1 MNRSDW
7 LTDDLI
13 QAAFE
18 RRAGKA
24 DPADLR
30 ELIVTLSAASSQR
43 SFWPL
48 SLRRTISTL
57 VLRPA
62 SLRGVA
68 TATVI
73 GVIAVGAVF
82 FVMRSRDPAV
92 GGPSPSPSPS
102 PVASPSASPPVAVAS
117 PEAPA
122 WTATGTLITARP
134 GHAAVLLLDGRVL
147 VLGGPIETITP
158 SNAAELYDP
167 DTGGW
172 AATGS
177 MLEPRFEFTATL
189 LPDGKVLV
197 AGGEGLLTSAEL
209 YDPLSGTWTTTGAMA
224 TGRYGHS
231 ATLLRDGRVLVA
243 GGIVA
248 GDAADDQM
256 PPGELYDPASGTWTA
271 TGAMAADRYGHTATL
286 LPDGKVLVVGGSQDG
301 SPDGPFAELYD
312 PLSGTWTAAGNMAT
326 MRYSHTTTLLP
337 NGTVLVAGGY
347 IRGTRELC
355 GQPSGTSVDCAN
367 PLASAE
373 LYDPQTGA
381 WSATQR
387 MIAARGGHTATLLPD
402 GTVLV
407 AGGYIR
413 STRELCGQPSG
424 SPSVECMN
432 PLASAELY
440 DPQTGAWSA
449 THNMVEPR
457 GAHTATLL
465 ADGRVLVAG
474 GSGSAEVNPCQCH
487 APVGSAELYD
497 PASGTWSTTASMLE
511 VRSGHTA
518 TLLPDGRV
526 LVASGNGME
535 IGIGGVMLASAELYD
550 PGSGN

>member
-1 MNRSDW
+1 MTDERIDALIRELDVQSNPDPDFVRSSY
-7 LTDDLI
+7 
-13 QAAFE
+13 AAL
-18 RRAGKA
+18 RPRARAGRVSDA
-24 DPADLR
+24 SRIGRLRRDLR
-30 ELIVTLSAASSQR
+30 LMLAGAR
-43 SFWPL
+43 WPTTARPVGMVGVVVL
-48 SLRRTISTL
+48 L
-57 VLRPA
+57 VL
-62 SLRGVA
+62 LVVA
-68 TATVI
+68 TMA
-73 GVIAVGAVF
+73 ALALVGALNQDRLVLN
-82 FVMRSRDPAV
+82 
-92 GGPSPSPSPS
+92 GPSTDPS
-102 PVASPSASPPVAVAS
+102 VAVVS
-117 PEAPA
+117 PRAPG
-122 WTATGTLITARP
+122 WTATGTMITARP
-134 GHAAVLLLDGRVL
+134 GHVAVLLLDGRVL
-147 VLGGPIETITP
+147 ALGGPIETITP

-177 MLEPRFEFTATL
+177 MLAPRFEFTATVL
-189 LPDGKVLV
+189 LDGKILV

-256 PPGELYDPASGTWTA
+256 PPGELYDPISGTWTV

-312 PLSGTWTAAGNMAT
+312 PLSGTWTAARNMAT
-326 MRYSHTTTLLP
+326 MRS
-337 NGTVLVAGGY
+337 
-347 IRGTRELC
+347 
-355 GQPSGTSVDCAN
+355 S
-367 PLASAE
+367 
-373 LYDPQTGA
+373 
-381 WSATQR
+381 
-387 MIAARGGHTATLLPD
+387 HTATLLPN

-413 STRELCGQPSG
+413 STRELCGQPAG
-424 SPSVECMN
+424 SPSVDCTN
-432 PLASAELY
+432 PLASAEVY

-449 THNMVEPR
+449 TQNMVEPR

-465 ADGRVLVAG
+465 ADGRILVAG

-487 APVGSAELYD
+487 APVGSSELYD
-497 PASGTWSTTASMLE
+497 PASGTWSATASMVE

>member
-1 MNRSDW
+1 
-7 LTDDLI
+7 
-13 QAAFE
+13 
-18 RRAGKA
+18 
-24 DPADLR
+24 
-30 ELIVTLSAASSQR
+30 
-43 SFWPL
+43 
-48 SLRRTISTL
+48 
-57 VLRPA
+57 
-62 SLRGVA
+62 
-68 TATVI
+68 
-73 GVIAVGAVF
+73 
-82 FVMRSRDPAV
+82 
-92 GGPSPSPSPS
+92 
-102 PVASPSASPPVAVAS
+102 
-117 PEAPA
+117 
-122 WTATGTLITARP
+122 LITTRP
-134 GHAAVLLLDGRVL
+134 GHAAVLLHDGRVL
-147 VLGGPIETITP
+147 ALGGPIETITP

-177 MLEPRFEFTATL
+177 MLAPRFEFTATL

-197 AGGEGLLTSAEL
+197 AGGAELLASAEL
-209 YDPLSGTWTTTGAMA
+209 YDPLSGTWTATGALA

-256 PPGELYDPASGTWTA
+256 PPAELYDPTSGTWTA

-286 LPDGKVLVVGGSQDG
+286 LPDGNVLVVGGYQDG
-301 SPDGPFAELYD
+301 SLDGPFAELYD
-312 PLSGTWTAAGNMAT
+312 PLSGKWTAAGNMAI
-326 MRYSHTTTLLP
+326 MRSSHTATLLP

-355 GQPSGTSVDCAN
+355 GQPSDSPRVD
-367 PLASAE
+367 
-373 LYDPQTGA
+373 
-381 WSATQR
+381 
-387 MIAARGGHTATLLPD
+387 
-402 GTVLV
+402 
-407 AGGYIR
+407 
-413 STRELCGQPSG
+413 
-424 SPSVECMN
+424 CMN

-449 THNMVEPR
+449 TQDMVVSR
-457 GAHTATLL
+457 GGHTATLL
-465 ADGRVLVAG
+465 ANGTVLVAG
-474 GSGSAEVNPCQCH
+474 GAGSAEESACQCH
-487 APVGSAELYD
+487 APIGTAELYD
-497 PASGTWSTTASMLE
+497 PSTGTWSATASMVA